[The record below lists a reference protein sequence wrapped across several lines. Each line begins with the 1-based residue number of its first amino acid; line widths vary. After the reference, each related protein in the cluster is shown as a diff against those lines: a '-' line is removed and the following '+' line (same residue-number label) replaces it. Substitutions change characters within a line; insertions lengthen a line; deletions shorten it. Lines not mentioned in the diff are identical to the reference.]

1 MSALPAPRRPLAR
14 PLPRATLSV
23 QIAER
28 IRDDILSGVYPPGA
42 QLHEV
47 ELALGFGVSR
57 GPLREA
63 MQRLVQE
70 GLLRSEPH
78 RGVFVPDLT
87 EADLMDVFFVR
98 STVEVA
104 ALRRI
109 VAGDRRRSV
118 ADTLSGIADRMDRAM
133 KAGDWP
139 AGGELDFAFHRS
151 LVDAAGSERL
161 SRTYATV
168 QAETRL
174 CLHRLMGGYRSSAHL
189 ADEHHRLARLVA
201 DGPAEAAVAELQQ
214 HLADPARYL
223 RKVRSAGP
231 SGHASSEQTR

>member
-1 MSALPAPRRPLAR
+1 MCPAPLPERR
-14 PLPRATLSV
+14 LPRATLSV

-28 IRDDILSGVYPPGA
+28 IRDDILSGAYAPGA

-47 ELALGFGVSR
+47 ELALSFGVSR

-87 EADLMDVFFVR
+87 EEDLLDVFFVR
-98 STVEVA
+98 STLETA
-104 ALRRI
+104 AVRRI
-109 VAGDRRRSV
+109 VAGRRRREV
-118 ADTLSGIADRMDRAM
+118 AQTLTGIAERMDRAM
-133 KAGDWP
+133 RAGDW
-139 AGGELDFAFHRS
+139 ATGGELDFEFHRT

-174 CLHRLMGGYRSSAHL
+174 CLHRLMGGYRRSEAL
-189 ADEHHRLARLVA
+189 ADEHLRLAELIA
-201 DGPAEAAVAELQQ
+201 DAPAEAVVEEMQR
-214 HLADPARYL
+214 HFGDPTRHL
-223 RKVRSAGP
+223 RKLRGTMAQ
-231 SGHASSEQTR
+231 E

>member
-1 MSALPAPRRPLAR
+1 VTAVATATR

-28 IRDDILSGVYPPGA
+28 IRDDILSGAHPPGT

-47 ELALGFGVSR
+47 ELAVGFGVSR

-70 GLLRSEPH
+70 GLLRSAPH
-78 RGVFVPDLT
+78 RGMFVPDLT
-87 EADLMDVFFVR
+87 EADLLDVFFVR
-98 STVEVA
+98 STLEVA
-104 ALRRI
+104 ALRR
-109 VAGDRRRSV
+109 VLAGDRRHAVS
-118 ADTLSGIADRMDRAM
+118 ATLSAIADRMDRSM
-133 KAGDWP
+133 KAGDW
-139 AGGELDFAFHRS
+139 ATGGELDFEYHRT

-189 ADEHHRLARLVA
+189 ADEHHRLAGLIA
-201 DGPAEAAVAELQQ
+201 DAPAEAVVEELQR
-214 HLADPARYL
+214 HFGDPATHL
-223 RKVRSAGP
+223 RKARAAGADEP
-231 SGHASSEQTR
+231 EQTQ

>member
-1 MSALPAPRRPLAR
+1 MSSSSPAERR
-14 PLPRATLSV
+14 LPRATLSV

-28 IRDDILSGVYPPGA
+28 IRDDILSGVHAPGA

-47 ELALGFGVSR
+47 EIARAFGVSR

-78 RGVFVPDLT
+78 RGVFVADLT
-87 EADLMDVFFVR
+87 EADLLDVFFVR
-98 STVEVA
+98 STLEAAAIRRIAAGGRRREVA
-104 ALRRI
+104 Q
-109 VAGDRRRSV
+109 
-118 ADTLSGIADRMDRAM
+118 TLAGIAKRMDQAM
-133 KAGDWP
+133 RSGARTT
-139 AGGELDFAFHRS
+139 GGELDFAFHRA

-174 CLHRLMGGYRSSAHL
+174 CLHRLMGGYRSRADL
-189 ADEHHRLARLVA
+189 AEEHVRLARMI
-201 DGPAEAAVAELQQ
+201 GEAPVDAALEELAR
-214 HLADPARYL
+214 HFGDPIRHL
-223 RKVRSAGP
+223 RKLRAANAAP
-231 SGHASSEQTR
+231 DLAE